1 MNDWRIKRYLP
12 LLGLCCL
19 LFASCSPKSTQTS
32 AATDLNVTKKAAAQ
46 TASSL
51 TVRTDGSYTISED
64 GTFYECQPPDAA
76 SASEVNKVAI
86 DPEYCTLIANLT
98 GPGQLLPIT
107 AQAIIAGE
115 TFDLEVAETPRQQQL
130 GLMFRDTLPDNRGM
144 LFPFSQPR
152 RASFWMRNVPVGLDM
167 IFLYQGEV
175 QGIAEAPP
183 CEVDPCPT
191 YSPGNMLIDNVIEL
205 RIGRAA
211 ELGLEKGDRVE
222 ITFLDR

>member
-19 LFASCSPKSTQTS
+19 LFACSSSQPTEI
-32 AATDLNVTKKAAAQ
+32 
-46 TASSL
+46 ASSPV
-51 TVRTDGSYTISED
+51 TEADTN
-64 GTFYECQPPDAA
+64 AA
-76 SASEVNKVAI
+76 DSSSM
-86 DPEYCTLIANLT
+86 LT
-98 GPGQLLPIT
+98 GPGQVLPIS
-107 AQAIIAGE
+107 AQAMIAGE
-115 TFDLEVAETPRQQQL
+115 TIELEVAETSRQQQL
-130 GLMFRDTLPDNRGM
+130 GLMFRETLPDNRGM

-211 ELGLEKGDRVE
+211 ELGLEEGDRIE